1 MYIASLE
8 LQGFKSFGKR
18 TSINFG
24 EGITGIVGPN
34 GCGKTNIVDAI
45 RWVLGEQKQSILRS
59 SRMDEVIFHGSK
71 SHKPTNF
78 SEVTLIIHNNK
89 ATLPLEYSDV
99 EISRR
104 IYRDGESE
112 FLINRNPCRLKDIMD
127 LFLDTGMGTDAY
139 SVIELSMIETI
150 LSDVA
155 DDRRRMFEEAAGINK
170 YKKQRRSA
178 YRKLEATYQD
188 LERVKDI
195 IGEVEGQ
202 VKALRLQL
210 KRFERYKRIS
220 ADLKERELALAR
232 LGIQDLANEMA
243 PLAQALEAGRDSHQ
257 AEAALIARDEKQ
269 LEQLKSE
276 SEKQEQELEAARQS
290 LSKVTSELNDL
301 KEKQLVWGEQRRST
315 KESLQRFEQEHET
328 EIERSKGHK
337 AEIARLE
344 KELQKLSPTLEQMQ
358 RAFDAR
364 RAEEETVIAEYQ
376 RGEVQFNNVRE
387 RKFNHRHLIQEEEA
401 RRQRTGEMIDEKQ
414 QALEQLK
421 NTIAERTKSSSELE
435 EKRGDLRQSLKE
447 VETRIGQLSLEREQ
461 TASQLKEL
469 GGVELRLE
477 QEYQQLVTRLSVLQS
492 RLEMISEL
500 VETHEGYPSGAR
512 EILADQSR
520 FPGLL
525 GAVADLVE
533 VKPIHT
539 QAVGI
544 ALGPFATCLVTETV
558 EQARQLLDYAAEQGM
573 GSLSVIPLE
582 RVRPFEDNTTA
593 AENFAGTPLTNLVK
607 IPDNLRGL
615 YQRLLGNYYWTEK
628 ESVSDGDI
636 PDGITV
642 ITSAGHLAGAVP
654 FLTYP
659 GSRQQQPTG
668 VVGRSSEQRQLQE
681 ALTKAEREA
690 DGLKVKLDEVRTQRS
705 QIERQQHEQKDKED
719 AILAELNQGNQELS
733 QLEYEILRL
742 TDDLGTLKAQIPVL
756 NESIRVLK
764 GNLVS
769 HDKVIEH
776 LGEQESQ
783 LEEAIKQAETLF
795 KQVQSK
801 RDAWQAEL
809 QELRVKLLTVENQR
823 ETLAGQKLSRE
834 DALEASNQR
843 IEQLKTDC
851 TQAKKIIADLAD
863 QLSESEGLR
872 EKLEEAL
879 SDQTE
884 ASAKIETAARESR
897 RQISQIENQIRQR
910 QHGRE
915 TSLSEQRE
923 LEVKLSDMKKEEE
936 LIRSRIRE
944 VYQEEINATE
954 GQREQEDTETLQA
967 GIEKLRASL
976 ERIGPINMAVAD
988 EYTEESKRLDFL
1000 IEQRDDLLQAE
1011 ESLDETIRKIDS
1023 QARNQYRDTYDKVRY
1038 HFKQTFRLFFE
1049 GGEGDLRMVGD
1060 PDPLEAD
1067 IEIIAQPPGK
1077 KTRSLRSLSGGEKAL
1092 TAIALLF
1099 AIYMVKP
1106 SPFCILDE
1114 VDAPLDDVNIGKFTR
1129 VIKQF
1134 AKDTQFI
1141 VVTHNKLTMQSADY
1155 LYGVTMAE
1163 QGLSSLVSVDLGSY
1177 A

>member
-1 MYIASLE
+1 MYIASLV
-8 LQGFKSFGKR
+8 LQGFKSFGQR

-34 GCGKTNIVDAI
+34 GCGKTNIVDAL

-78 SEVTLIIHNNK
+78 SEVTLTIHNNK
-89 ATLPLEYSDV
+89 ATLPLEYSDI

-104 IYRDGESE
+104 LYRDGESE
-112 FLINRNPCRLKDIMD
+112 FLINRNPCRLKDIME
-127 LFLDTGMGTDAY
+127 LFIDTGMGTDAY

-178 YRKLEATYQD
+178 YRKLEATRQD

-195 IGEVEGQ
+195 IAEVEGQ

-210 KRFERYKRIS
+210 KRFERYKRVS

-232 LGIQDLANEMA
+232 LNIQDLANEMA
-243 PLAQALEAGRDSHQ
+243 PLQKALETGRDSHQ
-257 AEAALIARDEKQ
+257 AEAALIARDEEQ
-269 LEQLKSE
+269 LERLKSV

-290 LSKVTSELNDL
+290 LAKVTGELSDL

-315 KESLQRFEQEHET
+315 GDSLQRFEQEHKT
-328 EIERSKGHK
+328 EIERNKGHK
-337 AEIARLE
+337 AEIARFE
-344 KELQKLSPTLEQMQ
+344 KELQKLNPTLEQMQ
-358 RAFDAR
+358 TAYDTR
-364 RAEEETVIAEYQ
+364 RAEEETVTAEFQ
-376 RGEVQFNNVRE
+376 RGEVQLNTARE
-387 RKFNHRHLIQEEEA
+387 RKFDHRHLTQEEEA
-401 RRQRTGEMIDEKQ
+401 RRQRTVEMIDEKQ
-414 QALEQLK
+414 QELEHLK
-421 NTIAERTKSSSELE
+421 NTITERTKSIGELE
-435 EKRGDLRQSLKE
+435 GKRDDLRQSKKE
-447 VETRIGQLSLEREQ
+447 IENRIEQLTLEREQ

-469 GGVELRLE
+469 DETESRLG
-477 QEYQQLVTRLSVLQS
+477 QESQQLVTRLSGLKS
-492 RLEMISEL
+492 RLEIISEL
-500 VETHEGYPSGAR
+500 VETHEGYPGGAR

-533 VKPIHT
+533 VKPVHT
-539 QAVGI
+539 QAVEI

-558 EQARQLLDYAAEQGM
+558 EQARQLLDYAAEHDM
-573 GSLSVIPLE
+573 GGLSVIPLE
-582 RVRPFEDNTTA
+582 RVRPFEDNDAA
-593 AENFAGTPLTNLVK
+593 AEDFPGSPLTNLVK
-607 IPDNLRGL
+607 TPDKLSGL
-615 YQRLLGNYYWTEK
+615 YQRLLGNFYWTEK
-628 ESVSDGDI
+628 KSVSDGDI
-636 PDGITV
+636 PDGVTV

-654 FLTYP
+654 FLTHP
-659 GSRQQQPTG
+659 GSRQQLAAG
-668 VVGRSSEQRQLQE
+668 VVGRSGEQSQLQE
-681 ALTKAEREA
+681 AIVETEREA
-690 DGLKVKLDEVRTQRS
+690 DGLKAKLDDARTQRS
-705 QIERQQHEQKDKED
+705 QIVQQQCEQKDRED

-733 QLEYEILRL
+733 QLEYELLRL

-756 NESIRVLK
+756 NDSIRGLK

-776 LGEQESQ
+776 LREQESQ
-783 LEEAIKQAETLF
+783 LEEAINQAETVF
-795 KQVQSK
+795 KEVRSK

-834 DALEASNQR
+834 DTLEASNQR
-843 IEQLKTDC
+843 IGQLGTDC
-851 TQAKKIIADLAD
+851 KQARQTITDLTD

-872 EKLEEAL
+872 KKLEEAL
-879 SDQTE
+879 RDQTDTVV
-884 ASAKIETAARESR
+884 KMETAARESR
-897 RQISQIENQIRQR
+897 EQISQLEDQIRQR

-915 TSLSEQRE
+915 ASLTEQRE
-923 LEVKLSDMKKEEE
+923 VEVKLSDLKKEEE

-944 VYQEEINATE
+944 VYQEEITAIE
-954 GQREQEDTETLQA
+954 SPQEPEDAETLRA

-988 EYTEESKRLDFL
+988 EYAEESKRLDFL
-1000 IEQRDDLLQAE
+1000 TEQRDDLLQAE
-1011 ESLDETIRKIDS
+1011 ESLGETIRKIDS
-1023 QARNQYRDTYDKVRY
+1023 QARNQYRETYDKVRH

-1163 QGLSSLVSVDLGSY
+1163 QGLSNLVSVDLSSY